1 MMRIE
6 RLAVI
11 GVGLIG
17 GSFAAALK
25 QVGAVGRVV
34 GIGRGRANLADA
46 LAHGIVDE
54 VARDAASGVQGAD
67 FVLLAVPVGQMGAVM
82 EAIAPVLAPHAVVTD
97 AGSTKRDVVVNAH
110 AHFAAVLPR
119 FVPAHPIA
127 GSEKT
132 GAAAASATLFTD
144 RNVILTPLADNDAE
158 AVARVRDAWLA
169 CGARVSEM
177 TPEAHDRALGAV
189 SHLPHVL
196 AFALVDMVA
205 RHDDAERL
213 FSLAAGGFRDFT
225 RIASSSPEMWR
236 DICIANRDA
245 LCELVEGY
253 RRELAEVLNLLDRAD
268 AAALEALFVRARDA
282 RDAWLRGNGGAK
294 K

>member
-1 MMRIE
+1 MRIE
-6 RLAVI
+6 RLAVV

-25 QVGAVGRVV
+25 QAGVAARVV
-34 GIGRGRANLADA
+34 GIGRGRANLDDA
-46 LAHGIVDE
+46 LRDGIVDE
-54 VARDAASGVQGAD
+54 VASDAASGVQGAD

-82 EAIAPVLAPHAVVTD
+82 EAIAPALAPHAVVTD
-97 AGSTKRDVVVNAH
+97 AGSTKRDVVANAH
-110 AHFAAVLPR
+110 AHFRSVCRR

-132 GAAAASATLFTD
+132 GAAAASATLFVD
-144 RNVILTPLADNDAE
+144 RNVILTPLADNDPH
-158 AVARVRDAWLA
+158 AVARVRDAWRA
-169 CGARVSEM
+169 CGARVSAM
-177 TPEAHDRALGAV
+177 TPDAHDRALGAV

-205 RHDDAERL
+205 RHDAAEQL

-253 RRELAEVLNLLDRAD
+253 RRELSAVLRLLERAD
-268 AAALEALFVRARDA
+268 GAALEDLFTRARDA
-282 RDAWLRGNGGAK
+282 RDAWLRENGGAK
-294 K
+294 T